1 MAKQEY
7 VKRHMAVAGQNGI
20 GQQTINSLTIDD
32 NLLPSPSELQQYKEI
47 DPRLVEHLMNI
58 SVNEQSHRHNQ
69 DDKKLSIVEEDT
81 KRKHNR
87 YVLSILL
94 GFIIII
100 SGMAFS
106 AWLIYSGII
115 IQGSIFAGGTLI
127 MAVSLFIL
135 KTKEDIKNKDK
146 IILDNDT

>member
-1 MAKQEY
+1 
-7 VKRHMAVAGQNGI
+7 
-20 GQQTINSLTIDD
+20 
-32 NLLPSPSELQQYKEI
+32 
-47 DPRLVEHLMNI
+47 MNI

-106 AWLIYSGII
+106 AWLIYSGIV

-127 MAVSLFIL
+127 MAVSLFIP

-146 IILDNDT
+146 IILDKDT